1 MKFSLGDLVQDSRNL
16 MEWGDAQGQ
25 RVLVPRVGR
34 IVEYDGELHRYR
46 VKWSSKRTWVKEGA
60 LVRVGEAAG

>member
-25 RVLVPRVGR
+25 RLLVPRVGT

-46 VKWSSKRTWVKEGA
+46 VMWSSKRTGVMVGA
-60 LVRVGEAAG
+60 LLRVGE

>member
-1 MKFSLGDLVQDSRNL
+1 
-16 MEWGDAQGQ
+16 
-25 RVLVPRVGR
+25 LVPRVGT